1 MPQDAE
7 IVAFQTHMHYR
18 GKRVKWT
25 ALYPDGTEE
34 VLFSVPNFDFNWQL
48 YYDLAE
54 PRFIPAGTTFLVEGA
69 YDNSA
74 MNLNN
79 PDPDATVVWGAMDST
94 EEMFGARVLL
104 KVPVSGDP
112 RARST
117 SVTVPVTP

>member
-1 MPQDAE
+1 M
-7 IVAFQTHMHYR
+7 
-18 GKRVKWT
+18 
-25 ALYPDGTEE
+25 
-34 VLFSVPNFDFNWQL
+34 S
-48 YYDLAE
+48 
-54 PRFIPAGTTFLVEGA
+54 AG
-69 YDNSA
+69 
-74 MNLNN
+74 NLPGRRRLRCSNESNN